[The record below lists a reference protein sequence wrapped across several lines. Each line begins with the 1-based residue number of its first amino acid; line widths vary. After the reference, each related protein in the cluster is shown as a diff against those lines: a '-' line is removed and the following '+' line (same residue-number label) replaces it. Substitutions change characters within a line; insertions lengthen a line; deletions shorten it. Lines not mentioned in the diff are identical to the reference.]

1 MRKLLLL
8 PFFLWACSSPEQVVP
23 DEKASSVQPEV
34 IFKRPGNFQDPIYAL
49 ANNPVTVDGFELG
62 KALFNEPMLSRDN
75 SIACAEC
82 HNQSYA
88 FTHHGHDVSH
98 GVDNRVGTRNAQ
110 PIQNMAWQKEFFWD
124 GGVGDLDL
132 FSVAPI
138 ENPLEMDERLGNV
151 LTKLRAST
159 KYPALFKK
167 AYGSTEITS
176 QKFLKALSQFMVSL
190 VSANSRYDKFIRKEG
205 VILTVEEQ
213 EGLNLFKQKCSSCH
227 AGELFSDQSYRNN
240 GLNIQGS
247 KDEGRFRITENPS
260 DRYMFK
266 VPSLRNVEM
275 TAPYMHDGRFY
286 TLEEVLRHYTT
297 GVQQSQNLDPIL
309 KNGITLSEDEQ
320 AKIVAFL
327 KTLTDREFLTN
338 PKFAGN

>member
-8 PFFLWACSSPEQVVP
+8 PFIIFACSSNDQIEPE
-23 DEKASSVQPEV
+23 SVKPQPEV
-34 IFKRPGNFQDPIYAL
+34 LFKQPSNFPEPTYAFGK
-49 ANNPVTVDGFELG
+49 NPVTPDGFELG
-62 KALFNEPMLSRDN
+62 KALFNEPILSRDN
-75 SIACAEC
+75 TISCSEC

-247 KDEGRFRITENPS
+247 KDEGRFLITENPT
-260 DRYMFK
+260 DRFKFK
-266 VPSLRNVEM
+266 VPSLRNVEV

-286 TLEEVLRHYTT
+286 TLEEVLRHYSV
-297 GVQQSQNLDPIL
+297 GIKQSPTVDPL
-309 KNGITLSEDEQ
+309 VKNGIALSAVEQ
-320 AKIVAFL
+320 SKLIAFL

-338 PKFAGN
+338 PKFEGN

>member
-8 PFFLWACSSPEQVVP
+8 PFLILACSAPEKVP
-23 DEKASSVQPEV
+23 EPVAPVAEGLFNP
-34 IFKRPGNFQDPIYAL
+34 PANFPAPAYAL
-49 ANNPVTVDGFELG
+49 AGNPVTADGFELG

-98 GVDNRVGTRNAQ
+98 GVDNRVGTRNAP

-138 ENPLEMDERLGNV
+138 ENPLEMDENLGNV
-151 LTKLRAST
+151 LTKLRSSS

-176 QKFLKALSQFMVSL
+176 QKFLKALSQFMISL
-190 VSANSRYDKFIRKEG
+190 ISANSRYDKFIRKEG
-205 VILTVEEQ
+205 GILTANEQ

-227 AGELFSDQSYRNN
+227 AGDLFTDQSYRNN

-260 DRYMFK
+260 DRYKFK

-297 GVQQSQNLDPIL
+297 GVQQSQNVDPL
-309 KNGITLSEDEQ
+309 VKNGIALSEDEQ

>member
-1 MRKLLLL
+1 MRKILLL
-8 PFFLWACSSPEQVVP
+8 PFLVWACASPV
-23 DEKASSVQPEV
+23 
-34 IFKRPGNFQDPIYAL
+34 QDPDPVVKEPLFQQPANFPAPAYVL
-49 ANNPVTVDGFELG
+49 ASNPVTEEGFELG
-62 KALFNEPMLSRDN
+62 KALFNDPMLSRDN
-75 SIACAEC
+75 TISCAEC

-98 GVDNRVGTRNAQ
+98 GVDNRVGTRNA
-110 PIQNMAWQKEFFWD
+110 PAVQNMAWQKEFFWD

-138 ENPLEMDERLGNV
+138 ENPLEMDENLGNV
-151 LTKLRAST
+151 LTKLRST
-159 KYPALFKK
+159 QKYPALFHK

-176 QKFLKALSQFMVSL
+176 QKFLKALSQFMLSL
-190 VSANSRYDKFIRKEG
+190 VSANSRYDKYARKEG
-205 VILTVEEQ
+205 GILNSEELA
-213 EGLNLFKQKCSSCH
+213 GLSLFQQKCSSCH
-227 AGELFSDQSYRNN
+227 AGDLFTDQSYRNN

-247 KDEGRFRITENPS
+247 KDEGRFRITERVE
-260 DRYMFK
+260 DRFKFK

-286 TLEEVLRHYTT
+286 TLEEVLHHYAS
-297 GVQQSQNLDPIL
+297 GVQQTPNVDASL
-309 KNGITLSEDEQ
+309 KNGIPLTAEEQ

>member
-1 MRKLLLL
+1 MRKILLL
-8 PFFLWACSSPEQVVP
+8 PFLLLACASPEQDPDPVVKEP
-23 DEKASSVQPEV
+23 LFQQPT
-34 IFKRPGNFQDPIYAL
+34 NFPAPAYAL
-49 ANNPVTVDGFELG
+49 ESNPVTEEGFELG
-62 KALFNEPMLSRDN
+62 KALFNDPLLSRDN
-75 SIACAEC
+75 TISCAEC

-98 GVDNRVGTRNAQ
+98 GVDNRVGTRNA
-110 PIQNMAWQKEFFWD
+110 PAVQNMAWQKEFFWD

-138 ENPLEMDERLGNV
+138 ENPLEMDENLGNV
-151 LTKLRAST
+151 LTKLRST
-159 KYPALFKK
+159 QKYPALFHK

-176 QKFLKALSQFMVSL
+176 QKFLKALSQFMLSL
-190 VSANSRYDKFIRKEG
+190 VSANSRYDKYARKEG
-205 VILTVEEQ
+205 GILNSEELA
-213 EGLNLFKQKCSSCH
+213 GLSLFQQKCSSCH
-227 AGELFSDQSYRNN
+227 AGDLFTDQSYRNN

-247 KDEGRFRITENPS
+247 KDEGRFRITERVE
-260 DRYMFK
+260 DRFKFK

-286 TLEEVLRHYTT
+286 TLEEVLHHYAS
-297 GVQQSQNLDPIL
+297 GVQQTPNVDASL
-309 KNGITLSEDEQ
+309 KNGIPLTAEEQ

>member
-1 MRKLLLL
+1 LPFLLL
-8 PFFLWACSSPEQVVP
+8 ACASPEQDLDPVVKEP
-23 DEKASSVQPEV
+23 LFQQPT
-34 IFKRPGNFQDPIYAL
+34 NFPAPAYAL
-49 ANNPVTVDGFELG
+49 ESNPVTEEGFELG
-62 KALFNEPMLSRDN
+62 KALFNDPLLSRDN
-75 SIACAEC
+75 TISCAEC

-98 GVDNRVGTRNAQ
+98 GVDNRVGTRNA
-110 PIQNMAWQKEFFWD
+110 PAVQNMAWQKEFFWD

-138 ENPLEMDERLGNV
+138 ENPLEMDENLGNV
-151 LTKLRAST
+151 LAKLRST
-159 KYPALFKK
+159 QKYPALFHK

-176 QKFLKALSQFMVSL
+176 QKFLKALSQFMLSL
-190 VSANSRYDKFIRKEG
+190 VSANSRYDKYARKEG
-205 VILTVEEQ
+205 GILNSEELA
-213 EGLNLFKQKCSSCH
+213 GLSLFQQKCSSCH
-227 AGELFSDQSYRNN
+227 AGDLFTDQSYRNN

-247 KDEGRFRITENPS
+247 KDEGRFRITERVE
-260 DRYMFK
+260 DRFKFK

-286 TLEEVLRHYTT
+286 TLEEVLHHYAS
-297 GVQQSQNLDPIL
+297 GVQQTPNVDASL
-309 KNGITLSEDEQ
+309 KNGIPLTAEEQ

>member
-1 MRKLLLL
+1 MRKILLL
-8 PFFLWACSSPEQVVP
+8 PFLVWACASPV
-23 DEKASSVQPEV
+23 
-34 IFKRPGNFQDPIYAL
+34 QDPDPVVKEPLFQQPANFPAPAYVL
-49 ANNPVTVDGFELG
+49 ASNPVTEEGFELG
-62 KALFNEPMLSRDN
+62 KAFFNDPMLSRDN
-75 SIACAEC
+75 TISCAEC

-98 GVDNRVGTRNAQ
+98 GVDNRVGTRNA
-110 PIQNMAWQKEFFWD
+110 PAVQNMAWQKEFFWD

-138 ENPLEMDERLGNV
+138 ENPLEMDENLGNV
-151 LTKLRAST
+151 LTKLRST
-159 KYPALFKK
+159 QKYPALFNK

-176 QKFLKALSQFMVSL
+176 QKFLKALSQFMLSL
-190 VSANSRYDKFIRKEG
+190 VSANSRYDKYARKEG
-205 VILTVEEQ
+205 GILNSEELA
-213 EGLNLFKQKCSSCH
+213 GLSLFQQKCSSCH
-227 AGELFSDQSYRNN
+227 AGDLFTDQSYRNN

-247 KDEGRFRITENPS
+247 KDEGRFRITERVE
-260 DRYMFK
+260 DRFKFK

-286 TLEEVLRHYTT
+286 TLEEVLHHYAS
-297 GVQQSQNLDPIL
+297 GVQQTPNVDASL
-309 KNGITLSEDEQ
+309 KNGIPLTAEEQ

>member
-1 MRKLLLL
+1 
-8 PFFLWACSSPEQVVP
+8 
-23 DEKASSVQPEV
+23 
-34 IFKRPGNFQDPIYAL
+34 
-49 ANNPVTVDGFELG
+49 
-62 KALFNEPMLSRDN
+62 MLSRDN
-75 SIACAEC
+75 TISCSEC

-247 KDEGRFRITENPS
+247 KDEGRFLITENPT
-260 DRYMFK
+260 DRFKFK
-266 VPSLRNVEM
+266 VPSLRNVEV

-286 TLEEVLRHYTT
+286 TLEEVLRHYSV
-297 GVQQSQNLDPIL
+297 GIKQSPTVDPL
-309 KNGITLSEDEQ
+309 VKNGIALSAVEQ
-320 AKIVAFL
+320 SKLIAFL

-338 PKFAGN
+338 PKFEGN

>member
-1 MRKLLLL
+1 MRKILLFPFLLL
-8 PFFLWACSSPEQVVP
+8 ACASPEQDPDPVVKEP
-23 DEKASSVQPEV
+23 LFKQPT
-34 IFKRPGNFQDPIYAL
+34 NFPAPAYAL
-49 ANNPVTVDGFELG
+49 ASNPVTEEGFELG
-62 KALFNEPMLSRDN
+62 KALFNDPMLSRDN
-75 SIACAEC
+75 TISCVEC

-110 PIQNMAWQKEFFWD
+110 PVQNMAWQKEFFWD

-138 ENPLEMDERLGNV
+138 ENPLEMDENLGNV
-151 LTKLRAST
+151 LTKLRST
-159 KYPALFKK
+159 QKYPALFNK

-176 QKFLKALSQFMVSL
+176 QKFLKALSQFMLSL
-190 VSANSRYDKFIRKEG
+190 VSANSRYDKYVRKEG
-205 VILTVEEQ
+205 GILNSEELA
-213 EGLNLFKQKCSSCH
+213 GLSLFQQKCSSCH
-227 AGELFSDQSYRNN
+227 AGDLFTDQSYRNN

-247 KDEGRFRITENPS
+247 KDEGRFRITERVE
-260 DRYMFK
+260 DRFKFK

-286 TLEEVLRHYTT
+286 TLEEVLHHYAS
-297 GVQQSQNLDPIL
+297 GVQQTPNVDASL
-309 KNGITLSEDEQ
+309 KNGIPLTAEEQ

-338 PKFAGN
+338 QKFAGN

>member
-1 MRKLLLL
+1 
-8 PFFLWACSSPEQVVP
+8 
-23 DEKASSVQPEV
+23 
-34 IFKRPGNFQDPIYAL
+34 
-49 ANNPVTVDGFELG
+49 
-62 KALFNEPMLSRDN
+62 
-75 SIACAEC
+75 
-82 HNQSYA
+82 
-88 FTHHGHDVSH
+88 
-98 GVDNRVGTRNAQ
+98 
-110 PIQNMAWQKEFFWD
+110 MAWQKEFFWD

-138 ENPLEMDERLGNV
+138 ENPLEMDENLGNV
-151 LTKLRAST
+151 LTKLRSSS

-176 QKFLKALSQFMVSL
+176 QKFLKALSQFMISL
-190 VSANSRYDKFIRKEG
+190 ISANSRYDKFIRKEG
-205 VILTVEEQ
+205 GILTANEQ

-227 AGELFSDQSYRNN
+227 AGDLFTDQSYRNN

-260 DRYMFK
+260 DRYKFK

-286 TLEEVLRHYTT
+286 TLDEVLRHYTT
-297 GVQQSQNLDPIL
+297 GVQQSQNVDPL
-309 KNGITLSEDEQ
+309 VKNGIALSEDEQ

-338 PKFAGN
+338 PKFVGN